1 MLGMR
6 VTRARIPEQGT
17 RQAAGTRRRET
28 SVQAARAGGRTG
40 MYPPMRERRNGV
52 GRLVWWTVWVLLIV
66 YVLNHPTQAAA
77 GSRALA
83 GIEDAGEA
91 IAVFIVQAGGGR

>member
-1 MLGMR
+1 
-6 VTRARIPEQGT
+6 
-17 RQAAGTRRRET
+17 
-28 SVQAARAGGRTG
+28 

-77 GSRALA
+77 GSRALLS